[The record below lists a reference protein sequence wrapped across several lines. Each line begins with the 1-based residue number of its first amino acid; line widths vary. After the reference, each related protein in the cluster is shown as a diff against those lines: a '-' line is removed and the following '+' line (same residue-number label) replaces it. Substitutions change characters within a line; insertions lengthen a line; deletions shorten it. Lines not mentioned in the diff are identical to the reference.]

1 MAVVGWAI
9 VGTGPDRDV
18 CGTTTC
24 VRDLESVGSA
34 CKTLLM
40 LKIKH
45 RFTCQNAP
53 LAVSPI
59 PRPHTWISHPITMKR
74 TSTTMTM
81 MQQITQQTAYFLK
94 KSAQASGEREEV
106 SAVHASVRRGQ
117 RSART
122 ERVEKVEVD
131 AEAIKQRRPHRRR
144 QEWELVRL
152 LAPQSNGVLQGL
164 AARYQLDRE
173 PDRPLVALEVWM
185 CCGHP
190 YIVYPVRA
198 ASPQRLVA

>member
-1 MAVVGWAI
+1 MAVVGWAS

-94 KSAQASGEREEV
+94 KSAQASGER
-106 SAVHASVRRGQ
+106 GQ
-117 RSART
+117 RGARKRE
-122 ERVEKVEVD
+122 ERAK
-131 AEAIKQRRPHRRR
+131 K
-144 QEWELVRL
+144 
-152 LAPQSNGVLQGL
+152 
-164 AARYQLDRE
+164 
-173 PDRPLVALEVWM
+173 
-185 CCGHP
+185 
-190 YIVYPVRA
+190 RA
-198 ASPQRLVA
+198 YRTG